1 MSDDLNNKFAQISEL
16 LNQEGMA
23 ENIKGLIGM
32 LSKSTESQQSSEK
45 DSRETEH
52 EKAEPVSK
60 EDKPKSTPSSREIEQ
75 DLEMMRQVQK
85 VMEVMRSSKD
95 DPRLNLLNAIKPY
108 MNPSRQKKVSTA
120 MRMLQMTSLTKLI
133 DKDGKSLF
141 KL

>member
-1 MSDDLNNKFAQISEL
+1 MSDDLSSKFAQISEL

-32 LSKSTESQQSSEK
+32 LSKSSESQESPVEN
-45 DSRETEH
+45 TEP
-52 EKAEPVSK
+52 EPVRQEKPVNRASPRSPQPSK
-60 EDKPKSTPSSREIEQ
+60 DIEQ

-85 VMEVMRSSKD
+85 VMEVMRGAKD
-95 DPRLNLLNAIKPY
+95 DPRINLLNAIMPY
-108 MNPSRQKKVSTA
+108 MNPTRQKKVSNA
-120 MRMLQMTSLTKLI
+120 MRLLQITSISKLM

>member
-1 MSDDLNNKFAQISEL
+1 MSDDLSDKFAQISEL

-32 LSKSTESQQSSEK
+32 LSKSTEAQESPVKENPQ
-45 DSRETEH
+45 TENV
-52 EKAEPVSK
+52 KQ
-60 EDKPKSTPSSREIEQ
+60 DKPSPSMNPKNPPPSREIDQ

-85 VMEVMRSSKD
+85 VMEVMRSTKD
-95 DPRLNLLNAIKPY
+95 DPRLNLLNAIMPY
-108 MNPSRQKKVSTA
+108 MNSTRQKKVSNA
-120 MRMLQMTSLTKLI
+120 MRILQLTSMTKLM

>member
-1 MSDDLNNKFAQISEL
+1 MSDDLSNKFAQISEL

-32 LSKSTESQQSSEK
+32 LSKSTDTQESP
-45 DSRETEH
+45 TEAT
-52 EKAEPVSK
+52 EPEPVKQERPVSSASPRNPQPSK
-60 EDKPKSTPSSREIEQ
+60 NIEQ

-95 DPRLNLLNAIKPY
+95 DPRINLLNAIMPY
-108 MNPSRQKKVSTA
+108 MNPTRQKKVSSA
-120 MRMLQMTSLTKLI
+120 MRLLQITSITKLM